1 MLGLKR
7 VSSLVLPQFPLF
19 IRRRDGSIPDTYGTV
34 LLVAGTVLSLLVM
47 VQGVAPT
54 RIDVE
59 RFMHDTEVSTWW
71 RAAPGQLK
79 VVAIENGAGVVELN
93 PGVVVANVK
102 ADLKVYDNECLL
114 IYQSTKELRIAGSGF
129 DDDVEVSPFRVLCWL
144 VDVLLAVGGAYFK
157 GFLQRGGVAHGA

>member
-1 MLGLKR
+1 ML
-7 VSSLVLPQFPLF
+7 V
-19 IRRRDGSIPDTYGTV
+19 T
-34 LLVAGTVLSLLVM
+34 

-59 RFMHDTEVSTWW
+59 RFMRDTEVSTWW

-102 ADLKVYDNECLL
+102 ADPKVYDNESLL

-129 DDDVEVSPFRVLCWL
+129 DDDVEVSPFRALCWL
-144 VDVLLAVGGAYFK
+144 VDVLLAVGGAYLK
-157 GFLQRGGVAHGA
+157 GEGFP